1 MTIDFSDIPW
11 PIVLLGLEL
20 PAVLALVD
28 CLSRPEDNFAGGAPD
43 RQGWIRWLVVA
54 IVTVPIL
61 VGFLLVTAYYQVVI
75 RRNSPYARRR

>member
-20 PAVLALVD
+20 PALLALAD
-28 CLSRPEDNFAGGAPD
+28 CFGRPPEHFEGGAED

-54 IVTVPIL
+54 VLTVPIL
-61 VGFLLVTAYYQVVI
+61 VGFLLVVGYYHVVI
-75 RRNSPYARRR
+75 RRNSPFDRSR

>member
-11 PIVLLGLEL
+11 PIVLLGLEF

-28 CLSRPEDNFAGGAPD
+28 CIGRPVEHFEGGAED

-54 IVTVPIL
+54 VVTVPIL
-61 VGFLLVTAYYQVVI
+61 FGFLLLIGYYHVVI
-75 RRNSPYARRR
+75 RRNSPFDRGR

>member
-11 PIVLLGLEL
+11 PIVLLGLEF

-28 CLSRPEDNFAGGAPD
+28 CIGRPAEHFEGGAED

-54 IVTVPIL
+54 VVTVPIL
-61 VGFLLVTAYYQVVI
+61 FGFLLLIGYYHVVI
-75 RRNSPYARRR
+75 RRNSPFDRGR